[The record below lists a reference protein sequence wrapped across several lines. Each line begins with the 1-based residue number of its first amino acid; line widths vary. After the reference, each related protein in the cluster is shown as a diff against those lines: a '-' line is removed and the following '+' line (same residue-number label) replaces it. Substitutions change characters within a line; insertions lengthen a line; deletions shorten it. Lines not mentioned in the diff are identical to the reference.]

1 MSDDGHVNADGVQF
15 LIELARQNQKIT
27 KPMTA
32 ALMIDHSLLDE
43 VLAGK

>member
-1 MSDDGHVNADGVQF
+1 MSEDGRVNADGVQF
-15 LIELARQNQKIT
+15 LIELARQTQKIT

-32 ALMIDHSLLDE
+32 DQTIDHPLLEE